1 MKETAGSELRSA
13 TIAPKALFL
22 SEKRFLNKKSI
33 EYRKE
38 YVKDF
43 FQTAITRVIDT

>member
-1 MKETAGSELRSA
+1 MKDAVGSELRSA
-13 TIAPKALFL
+13 AIAPKALSL
-22 SEKRFLNKKSI
+22 SEKRLLNKKSI

-43 FQTAITRVIDT
+43 FQTAITRVIDA

>member
-1 MKETAGSELRSA
+1 MKKIVRSGIRSA
-13 TIAPKALFL
+13 AIAPTALFL
-22 SEKRFLNKKSI
+22 SEKRLLNKKFI

-43 FQTAITRVIDT
+43 LQTGSSD